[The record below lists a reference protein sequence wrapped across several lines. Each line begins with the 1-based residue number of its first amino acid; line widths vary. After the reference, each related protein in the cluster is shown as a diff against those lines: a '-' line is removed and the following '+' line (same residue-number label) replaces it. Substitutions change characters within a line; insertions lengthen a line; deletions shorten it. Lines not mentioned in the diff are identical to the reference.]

1 MFVFDCADW
10 PFVDLSVNANQTDAM
25 SHRKWYGEKIVR
37 NRRIWYPLLHIWAK
51 RRYESLVSGKTVI
64 GWNYLC
70 IIKVALC
77 CAQKDYIQEGLF
89 PTQGSNIHGLRG
101 CVLLIFFIFHICH
114 NNLIQPGVKWNA
126 QNLSVDFHNVTT
138 LTRRNVFSSA
148 ILSWLSCIWLFC
160 YATFIMKD

>member
-51 RRYESLVSGKTVI
+51 RRYESLISRKTVI

-89 PTQGSNIHGLRG
+89 PIQGSNIHGLRG
-101 CVLLIFFIFHICH
+101 CVLLIFFHICH
-114 NNLIQPGVKWNA
+114 NNLILPGVKWNPA
-126 QNLSVDFHNVTT
+126 KHIHKNIIDCCRHYRYTTDIQCMQGMHRTFLSTSTT
-138 LTRRNVFSSA
+138 
-148 ILSWLSCIWLFC
+148 
-160 YATFIMKD
+160 